1 MTRLIGGVVAS
12 FFRRAAHK
20 ALCYAARDAAF
31 FAIHAAASVSGKQR
45 ANIIHLGN
53 RRARKLAK
61 FNRGVLI
68 YEICAALYGVVGVE
82 FIRIAAT
89 EARNAVDT
97 AFRHTGGVA
106 RRHHLRSHNYAEI
119 WIALSYRYGCTQTRA
134 SRADNEY
141 VHTRKAAFVA
151 AVCAFTFVGIHA
163 AAKAKRADADT
174 GGF

>member
-31 FAIHAAASVSGKQR
+31 FAVHAAAGVSGKQR

-68 YEICAALYGVVGVE
+68 YEICAALYGVVGVKL
-82 FIRIAAT
+82 
-89 EARNAVDT
+89 V
-97 AFRHTGGVA
+97 
-106 RRHHLRSHNYAEI
+106 
-119 WIALSYRYGCTQTRA
+119 
-134 SRADNEY
+134 
-141 VHTRKAAFVA
+141 
-151 AVCAFTFVGIHA
+151 
-163 AAKAKRADADT
+163 
-174 GGF
+174 